1 MATFSSAAITPSLSL
16 HPPRRFASLSSSTS
30 LFFSSIVCSRARLG
44 LAAVR
49 PRAAKRRGMSCNCLF
64 GLGVPELVVIAGVAA
79 LLFGPKKLPEVG
91 KSIGKTVKSFQQAAK
106 EFETELTKD
115 GEPSPEASNEKPT
128 TVSEEEKQED
138 KVPSANGSS

>member
-1 MATFSSAAITPSLSL
+1 MHKSSAITYEADTFPL
-16 HPPRRFASLSSSTS
+16 
-30 LFFSSIVCSRARLG
+30 
-44 LAAVR
+44 
-49 PRAAKRRGMSCNCLF
+49 
-64 GLGVPELVVIAGVAA
+64 
-79 LLFGPKKLPEVG
+79 
-91 KSIGKTVKSFQQAAK
+91 QAAK